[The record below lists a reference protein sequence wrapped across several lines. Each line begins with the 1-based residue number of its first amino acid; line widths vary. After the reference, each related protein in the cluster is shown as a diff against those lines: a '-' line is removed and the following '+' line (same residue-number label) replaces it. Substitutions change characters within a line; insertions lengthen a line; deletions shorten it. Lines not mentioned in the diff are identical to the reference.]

1 MSSAHAIRYRRLA
14 LAEQDK
20 AIADCFLSSQMNAI
34 GGFSAPLN
42 GFRSGNTA
50 KMKTPRRG
58 LSGTHRMTDVE
69 NPVLKKPRPPGTKRG
84 GPVLALTALAARH
97 LELTAARK

>member
-1 MSSAHAIRYRRLA
+1 
-14 LAEQDK
+14 
-20 AIADCFLSSQMNAI
+20 
-34 GGFSAPLN
+34 
-42 GFRSGNTA
+42 
-50 KMKTPRRG
+50 
-58 LSGTHRMTDVE
+58 MTDVE